1 MRGVACVALA
11 FGVLLGA
18 APAHAATLHVCP
30 DGAGDYSDLR
40 TAVEAAADGDVI
52 ELCDGTFS
60 GPGNLEIDLG
70 TKSLTIRSLNGPDA
84 TEILPAIWDP
94 IFEEYAPR
102 GAFSVGAAS
111 VRFEGITIRAARRWE
126 NGEWGD
132 GAAIHCV
139 GGALTLDRVRI
150 VGRHYDGARR
160 GAGVFLQSGSLAA
173 TDCEFVSN
181 ASRQEGGAI
190 YTDDATLSLT
200 RCSFGGNS
208 ACWQGVVS
216 HSGNAT
222 ILDCSFVGNCCG
234 CLNSA
239 GPAGTPLVIRG
250 GTASIL
256 GCRFSDNAT
265 SSDGGVLAHSGT
277 NVLIEDCVFDDCSS
291 EVYAAA
297 LAVFGT
303 TEIRRSVFRSS
314 YGAMSGAAV
323 ECGGSARFEHC
334 TFVGNRIQGGV
345 VLRAFGS
352 ASLLHCTFVG
362 NEGRQSPAG
371 GVIDVRA
378 GAFVSIENSILAF
391 NGTETRP
398 AAPVLCSGTPGE
410 LVVTCTDIY
419 GNVAGDWVGCIAE
432 LEGTLG
438 NLSADPLFCDAAT
451 EDFQLR
457 ASSPCAPPQSGACGL
472 MGAFGVGCGTT
483 ALQPLSWGH
492 LKGLYR

>member
-1 MRGVACVALA
+1 MTAAARAIVTLLA
-11 FGVLLGA
+11 GSAVE
-18 APAHAATLHVCP
+18 AATLHVCP
-30 DGAGDYSDLR
+30 DGTGDYPDLR
-40 TAVEAAADGDVI
+40 TAVESVADGDVL

-60 GPGNLEIDLG
+60 GPDNLEIDLG

-94 IFEEYAPR
+94 IFEEYAPH

-111 VRFEGITIRAARRWE
+111 MRFEGITIRAARRWE

-160 GAGVFLQSGSLAA
+160 GAGIFLQGGSLTA

-190 YTDDATLSLT
+190 YTEDVTLSLT

-216 HSGNAT
+216 HSGDAT
-222 ILDCSFVGNCCG
+222 IRDCSFVGNCCG
-234 CLNSA
+234 CLDGA

-250 GTASIL
+250 GSASIL

-277 NVLIEDCVFDDCSS
+277 DVLIEDCVFDDCSS
-291 EVYAAA
+291 EVHAAA

-303 TEIRRSVFRSS
+303 TEIRRTVFRAS

-352 ASLLHCTFVG
+352 ATLLHCTFVA

-378 GAFVSIENSILAF
+378 GAVVSIEHSILAF
-391 NGTETRP
+391 NGTEARP
-398 AAPVLCSGTPGE
+398 ATPVLCSGTPGE
-410 LVVTCTDIY
+410 LEVTCTDIH
-419 GNVAGDWVGCIAE
+419 GNFAGDWVGCIAG

-438 NLSADPLFCDAAT
+438 NISADPLFCDMET
-451 EDFQLR
+451 GDFHLR
-457 ASSPCAPPQSGACGL
+457 ASSPCAPPQSGECDL
-472 MGAFGVGCGTT
+472 IGALGVGCGTT
-483 ALQPLSWGH
+483 ALDQTSWGRI
-492 LKGLYR
+492 KGMYR